1 MLSRLV
7 YQNLGYYNNN
17 VQVVSLASLGS
28 RLITYIREDGTRG
41 LKRLGAIPIE
51 ILSSGNPLHHTT
63 FDSNPSRH
71 GKVKTYL
78 TQNTF
83 VRKEW
88 AKRVLEK
95 ALTETFFIPNAEGR
109 T

>member
-1 MLSRLV
+1 MV
-7 YQNLGYYNNN
+7 LGD
-17 VQVVSLASLGS
+17 LRGS
-28 RLITYIREDGTRG
+28 
-41 LKRLGAIPIE
+41 GAIPIE
-51 ILSSGNPLHHTT
+51 ILSSGNHLHHTT
-63 FDSNPSRH
+63 FNSNRH

-95 ALTETFFIPNAEGR
+95 ALTESFFIPNAEGR